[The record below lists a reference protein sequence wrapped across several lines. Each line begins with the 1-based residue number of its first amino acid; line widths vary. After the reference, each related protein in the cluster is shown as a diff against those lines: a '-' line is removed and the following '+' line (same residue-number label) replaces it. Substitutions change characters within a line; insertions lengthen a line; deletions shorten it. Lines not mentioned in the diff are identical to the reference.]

1 MWGLSLDGHKDLL
14 ADIETL
20 PHEETPSFFFFSEI
34 AFQNLRS
41 GYVSYVYGSSYSSN
55 SQSLCLSGVK

>member
-20 PHEETPSFFFFSEI
+20 PHEETPSFFFLSEI
-34 AFQNLRS
+34 AFQNLDQ
-41 GYVSYVYGSSYSSN
+41 GT
-55 SQSLCLSGVK
+55 